1 MDFLTQPFTPPS
13 RSPPPPHRPSAP
25 PTPSTS
31 TSSSHPA
38 RQDSTSTQS
47 STSTPHSIYHAAHV
61 DRFSALRTAS
71 PQPVAER
78 PEEERVRYPSEK
90 EGDWRAYG
98 KVQARVMEHEREEGE
113 WVVEGALWLMKVRW
127 QLPASW
133 APSTAAKRSQVNK
146 PACPPQDNC
155 LLFLLDPSFP
165 PLHIPP
171 SPSPGSA
178 SSPSSPVVGFFK
190 KLISPFKPSGKATP
204 PSTAYA
210 GGAEL
215 ARVPTIETRQRKAR
229 VAVFPHYKGYPITAL
244 SLSGPS
250 NSITALTFTP
260 QQPRSPSSPSLSLSL
275 KRTISGSSS
284 RRRSSLSVQ
293 DVIGA
298 DGEVEALEVDPPV
311 VEIEVTEREG
321 EKGENL
327 GRTCRVAFV
336 FKEVLLAQEA
346 TTFHSRLSTLV
357 NPSSRPASPSARFGA
372 TLARTLSGGLVGGGS
387 AEKEQKTTS
396 GKAKEKE
403 TARQGGTALGRRRSS
418 LFEQGYAAG
427 KGEEVNCT
435 V

>member
-113 WVVEGALWLMKVRW
+113 WVVEGALWLMK
-127 QLPASW
+127 
-133 APSTAAKRSQVNK
+133 
-146 PACPPQDNC
+146 DNC